1 MIRKLL
7 SFIFDRHMRK
17 GFHQL
22 EQHTRASTKLSPAYE
37 RRRLREIRK
46 AQAMFGEASHG

>member
-7 SFIFDRHMRK
+7 SFIFDRHIRK

-22 EQHTRASTKLSPAYE
+22 ERHTRASTKLSAEYTRRE
-37 RRRLREIRK
+37 TRRLK
-46 AQAMFGEASHG
+46 ACNARVAHWGPR